1 MACNSINST
10 LEFFTVVLMVVLFI
24 SIMLKKRKKTDLDR
38 LLLMTLFL
46 HAVNTAG
53 DLAAWRFTCK
63 LGVFALLMTTTGN
76 FLTYF
81 VSAAAYFCFFVYVY
95 KDAAGELKLPVWGNC
110 LFGIIGALC
119 LLLMGLPIYNFKS
132 GVLYAIDT
140 DNTFTWGSLSS
151 LPDNVVLVQILL
163 LLPILLY
170 MGWKRQKSVVTS
182 LLYLALPSMGA
193 LLENWSPYLMLL
205 YPAFGISLLLIY
217 IVLQQEQEKLLIEKE
232 LELSDSRIKVMVSQI
247 QPHFLYNTLNSIY
260 HLCEKDSGMAQRAI
274 SDFSDYLRMNL
285 KSLDHTEPIPFAEEL
300 KHVKT
305 YLHLEKMRFEEE
317 LRVEYDIEADEFLLP
332 ALTIQPLVENAVKHG
347 IIPKKGGGTVTLAAR
362 EESEC
367 YRIIIADDGVGFVP
381 GIKKEDGKSH
391 IGIRNVRQR
400 LREMCRAELD
410 IESALGKG
418 TKVTI
423 TLPKGQQN

>member
-10 LEFFTVVLMVVLFI
+10 LEFFTVVLMAVLFI

-38 LLLMTLFL
+38 LFLLTLFL

-63 LGVFALLMTTTGN
+63 PGTFALIMTTTGN

-81 VSAAAYFCFFVYVY
+81 VSAAAYLCFFVYVY
-95 KDAAGELKLPVWGNC
+95 QDAAGELKLPVWGKC
-110 LFGIIGALC
+110 LFGIIDVLC
-119 LLLMGLPIYNFKS
+119 LFLMGLPVYNFWS
-132 GVLYAIDT
+132 GVLYTIDA

-151 LPDNVVLVQILL
+151 LPDNLVLVQILL
-163 LLPILLY
+163 LLPILFY
-170 MGWKRQKSVVTS
+170 VGWKRQKSVATS
-182 LLYLALPSMGA
+182 FL
-193 LLENWSPYLMLL
+193 YLMLL
-205 YPAFGISLLLIY
+205 YPSFGISLLLIY
-217 IVLQQEQEKLLIEKE
+217 IVLQQEQEKQLIEKE

-260 HLCEKDSGMAQRAI
+260 HLCEKDSGMAQQAI

-285 KSLDHTEPIPFAEEL
+285 KSLDHTEPIPFKEEL

-305 YLHLEKMRFEEE
+305 YLHLEKMRFEED
-317 LRVEYDIEADEFLLP
+317 LCVEYDIEAEEFRLP

-347 IIPKKGGGTVTLAAR
+347 IIPKKGGGTVTLTTR
-362 EESEC
+362 EESGC

-391 IGIRNVRQR
+391 VGIRNVRQR

-410 IESALGKG
+410 IESVLGKG
-418 TKVTI
+418 TKMTI
-423 TLPKGQQN
+423 TLPKEQHNGPDTDRK